1 MVASAVNI
9 NGGPL
14 TYING
19 FTSAS
24 SGGPRTYI
32 KNLLVGNGLSNAG
45 GAPFRPLTHVNL
57 LNAPPLAIAGCTL
70 WLDGADPLN
79 TGVPP
84 PVGSYVVKWVDKSSS
99 KSDGFSAPVVP
110 GTSTYTRPPKFTAAG
125 VEFEIDEENGLIP
138 IINLQ
143 NGFGAGDFTLFI
155 VVKPRGSTDD
165 TASERILTGGGGG
178 GGKFWIGSSIPP
190 VPSRAHRGP
199 SGRPPLPLV
208 FSSTDDVFTTF
219 QNPLTGE
226 REPDW
231 YNLRPQN
238 LPWVALPPAAENK
251 WFIGSLTT
259 KGFGKYAMTPWANGI
274 PQGKRRRWPVVPD
287 APEYGI
293 QIGGDYDGERPFTG
307 TLGGVLVYNRALA
320 DAERTAVEKFLSAQW
335 GVTYPG
341 TSVTGTPTPEVIG
354 TPPLSGWLP
363 IVASS

>member
-19 FTSAS
+19 ATSAS

-32 KNLLVGNGLSNAG
+32 KNLLVGNGLSTAG
-45 GAPFRPLTHVNL
+45 GAPSRPLTHVNL
-57 LNAPPLAIAGCTL
+57 LNPPPLAIAGCTL

-84 PVGSYVVKWVDKSSS
+84 PVGSYIVEWVDKSSS
-99 KSDGFSAPVVP
+99 RSDGVSAPVAS
-110 GTSTYTRPPKFTAAG
+110 GISIYARAPKFTAAG
-125 VEFEIDEENGLIP
+125 VEFEIDDETGLTP
-138 IINLQ
+138 IMDLQ
-143 NGFGAGDFTLFI
+143 SGFGAGDFTLFI

-165 TASERILTGGGGG
+165 TASERILTGGSGGSE
-178 GGKFWIGSSIPP
+178 FWIGSSVPP
-190 VPSRAHRGP
+190 DPS
-199 SGRPPLPLV
+199 PPGPLV
-208 FSSTDDVFTTF
+208 ISSADDVFTTF

-226 REPDW
+226 DEPDW

-251 WFIGSLTT
+251 WFIGTLTA

-274 PQGKRRRWPVVPD
+274 PQGKRRRWPVAPG
-287 APEYGI
+287 APEHGI
-293 QIGGDYDGERPFTG
+293 RIGGEYAGERPFTG
-307 TLGGVLVYNRALA
+307 TLGGVLVYNRELA

-341 TSVTGTPTPEVIG
+341 APVTGTPTPEAIG

-363 IVASS
+363 VVAS